1 MITRQ
6 APAWA
11 WEIIDETLAMDAD
24 SKAFSAD
31 LRAAINDALAAMQET
46 GEEPAPRGLTARM
59 LISMLQGLP
68 PDTLIFAHDGN
79 RRTIVGLDHW
89 DAYHADLNLGG

>member
-11 WEIIDETLAMDAD
+11 WEIIDETLASEAD
-24 SKAFSAD
+24 SKSSH
-31 LRAAINDALAAMQET
+31 RGAALNDALAAMYET

>member
-11 WEIIDETLAMDAD
+11 WDVIDETLAADAQ
-24 SKAFSAD
+24 SRAFDRD

-46 GEEPAPRGLTARM
+46 GETPAPRGLTARM
-59 LISMLQGLP
+59 LITMLQSLP
-68 PDTLIFAHDGN
+68 PNTLIFAHDGN

-89 DAYHADLNLGG
+89 DAHHADLNLGE